1 MHRKAY
7 CAWKILL
14 LAQFSKGRTNVH
26 FKYCLSWHVKHGI
39 VSGVGKACCRASVA
53 DTVGISPRSPHWRHS
68 SCSFLKQALDGFLWL
83 TWLGIETPG
92 LQTLI
97 SLGNVPQ
104 AIIGK
109 IWRTN
114 IPDSSS
120 SLRWN
125 SAKASFLNY
134 YVHCT
139 TMLIILKK
147 RVSKQLNK
155 SNGKFLWLLSPL
167 LTFATIWKLPSCRL
181 CG

>member
-1 MHRKAY
+1 MTEHCFWSGKGVLQSTCSRY
-7 CAWKILL
+7 CWYL
-14 LAQFSKGRTNVH
+14 T
-26 FKYCLSWHVKHGI
+26 HVSSLTPFFLQLPKH
-39 VSGVGKACCRASVA
+39 
-53 DTVGISPRSPHWRHS
+53 
-68 SCSFLKQALDGFLWL
+68 ALDGFLWL
-83 TWLGIETPG
+83 TWLGMETPG

-104 AIIGK
+104 PIIGK

-120 SLRWN
+120 LRCN

-134 YVHCT
+134 YVYCT

-155 SNGKFLWLLSPL
+155 SNGKFLQLLSPL
-167 LTFATIWKLPSCRL
+167 LTFAIEWTLPSCRL
-181 CG
+181 CGHAR